1 MNKTQNE
8 QILKCL
14 NRRKGQW
21 VGLPTL
27 AEASG
32 SLSPATRISNLR
44 KEGYRIENKTTK
56 VKRKGRFVTTSYYKL
71 HV

>member
-8 QILKCL
+8 QILRVL
-14 NRRKGQW
+14 SRRRNKW

-27 AEASG
+27 ARESG

-44 KEGYRIENKTTK
+44 RAGHKIENKVER
-56 VKRKGRFVTTSYYKL
+56 VKRQGQYITASYYKL
-71 HV
+71 HE